1 MIYDKLTNIGL
12 YKGTNRNLDTAIDYI
27 LNNDIYKLPLG
38 RTSLDGDLV
47 YINVM
52 EADAGPLETRN
63 YEIHKEYMDIQI
75 DLSGMEMIQIGDSAE
90 MTVKDYNPQ
99 TDFGVAE
106 CADLTSCTMGPGNF
120 IICMAGEPHK
130 PGIAVS
136 DQTAMKKCV
145 FKVHK

>member
-1 MIYDKLTNIGL
+1 MIYDKLTNILL
-12 YKGTNRNLDTAIDYI
+12 YKGINRNLDTAIDYI
-27 LNNDIYKLPLG
+27 LNHDISSLPMG
-38 RTSLDGDLV
+38 KTCVDADWV

-52 EADAGPLETRN
+52 EAQAGPLEERN

-75 DLSGMEMIQIGDSAE
+75 DISGVEMIQIGDSAG
-90 MTVKDYNPQ
+90 MTVNNYNAG
-99 TDFGVAE
+99 TDFGIAE
-106 CADLTSCTMGPGNF
+106 CNNLTSCTMGAGNF

-136 DQTAMKKCV
+136 DQTTLKKCV